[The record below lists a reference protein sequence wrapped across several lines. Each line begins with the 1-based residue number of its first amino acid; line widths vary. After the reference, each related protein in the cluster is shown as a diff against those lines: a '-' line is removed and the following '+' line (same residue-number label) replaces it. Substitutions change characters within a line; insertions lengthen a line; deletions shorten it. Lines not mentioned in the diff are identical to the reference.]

1 MCTTDIEMHW
11 YTELWIPI
19 IPFYWKYW
27 PVCVKPSY
35 MLTIAKAFVHFS
47 SWQCGG
53 DSVAFLK
60 HVFAFCV
67 LFIHILH
74 QNIPTT
80 MTIIIKRN
88 HIMELTRCEMFVF
101 LIWSHLVLWLNWYN
115 TMKRVEMVCKS
126 EKLQRYYAP
135 TLQYSLPIFRDNITC
150 HWLWH

>member
-1 MCTTDIEMHW
+1 MSTSCHWTYLRLQKCPYIFHMHSDVAIW
-11 YTELWIPI
+11 
-19 IPFYWKYW
+19 
-27 PVCVKPSY
+27 S
-35 MLTIAKAFVHFS
+35 H
-47 SWQCGG
+47 SWFM
-53 DSVAFLK
+53 S
-60 HVFAFCV
+60 FAFMHCV
-67 LFIHILH
+67 FIFCIK
-74 QNIPTT
+74 IPTMTTTTTPTTT
-80 MTIIIKRN
+80 MTIIIKCN